1 MKAFINDYKDDE
13 EIWKIAN
20 SLLRDK
26 VKTSTFDL
34 LPKVISYKSLMISSV
49 DCHTSRISEFVD
61 NYIRL
66 AVTYLNSCVK
76 EETDFIKK

>member
-1 MKAFINDYKDDE
+1 
-13 EIWKIAN
+13 
-20 SLLRDK
+20 
-26 VKTSTFDL
+26 
-34 LPKVISYKSLMISSV
+34 MISSV